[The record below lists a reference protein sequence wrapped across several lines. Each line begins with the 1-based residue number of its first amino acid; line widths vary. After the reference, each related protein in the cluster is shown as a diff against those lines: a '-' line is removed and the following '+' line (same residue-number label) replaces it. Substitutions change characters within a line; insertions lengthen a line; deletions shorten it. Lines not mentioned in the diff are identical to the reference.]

1 MPRPLFTPGKDPVP
15 IVHEAGWAPGQVW
28 TGAKINNMGMVLT
41 TYPHLPLSLG
51 LCRTV
56 PLFPICAF
64 TAHHRETFL

>member
-1 MPRPLFTPGKDPVP
+1 MSLVP
-15 IVHEAGWAPGQVW
+15 SRSFDVCGEGDFDMTRIFYCTH
-28 TGAKINNMGMVLT
+28 IYNMGMVLT

-64 TAHHRETFL
+64 TADYRETFL